1 MRVNSTSNGATAN
14 GNGAVPPQA
23 GTAAA
28 PAVPKLYREPFDK
41 SVILRQ
47 SPIWSRLLLW
57 SIVGVTTAAIAWAC
71 LAKIEEAIPAQGKLE
86 PEGAVQPV
94 QAPVGGVV
102 SEIHVEEGDR
112 VEPGTVLVSFDQT
125 AAQAQLDSLEEIREK
140 LRQENQFYRATL
152 EGTLAPEDENLLP
165 LPTEI
170 IQLTRNRE
178 VLIAENALYRI
189 QLQGGGIGDLSADQR
204 ARLETSQAE
213 TRSRLSVAALEIDQ
227 LSRQLEQNSIQLAN
241 AREDLALNQNILSR
255 LSELFE
261 RGGTAE
267 LQVLNQ
273 EQEVKNRLTQVNNLE
288 QEEQRLLVA
297 ISQAREQLANEGA
310 GVNEELQDRI
320 AVNNNQIAQIDSQL
334 TKQILENDKQLEE
347 ISSQIRQSQQ
357 TLSYQELRAPVE
369 GRVFNLAAN
378 KPGYV
383 ANSTE
388 PILEIV
394 PEETLVA
401 RVFINNRDIGFVE
414 LDQKVDVRID
424 AFPYSEFGDVEG
436 TLIGIGSDA
445 LPPDE
450 TFQFF
455 RFPAEIALDA
465 QSLGKVGD
473 KPLALQT
480 GMSVSANIKLRKR
493 RVITLLSDLFVRK
506 VDSLQSGG

>member
-1 MRVNSTSNGATAN
+1 
-14 GNGAVPPQA
+14 
-23 GTAAA
+23 
-28 PAVPKLYREPFDK
+28 
-41 SVILRQ
+41 
-47 SPIWSRLLLW
+47 
-57 SIVGVTTAAIAWAC
+57 
-71 LAKIEEAIPAQGKLE
+71 
-86 PEGAVQPV
+86 
-94 QAPVGGVV
+94 
-102 SEIHVEEGDR
+102 
-112 VEPGTVLVSFDQT
+112 
-125 AAQAQLDSLEEIREK
+125 
-140 LRQENQFYRATL
+140 
-152 EGTLAPEDENLLP
+152 
-165 LPTEI
+165 
-170 IQLTRNRE
+170 
-178 VLIAENALYRI
+178 
-189 QLQGGGIGDLSADQR
+189 
-204 ARLETSQAE
+204 
-213 TRSRLSVAALEIDQ
+213 
-227 LSRQLEQNSIQLAN
+227 
-241 AREDLALNQNILSR
+241 
-255 LSELFE
+255 
-261 RGGTAE
+261 
-267 LQVLNQ
+267 
-273 EQEVKNRLTQVNNLE
+273 
-288 QEEQRLLVA
+288 
-297 ISQAREQLANEGA
+297 
-310 GVNEELQDRI
+310 
-320 AVNNNQIAQIDSQL
+320 NNNQIAQIDSQL

-465 QSLGKVGD
+465 QSLGQVGD